1 MAGWLPRALQLF
13 TSSPRELYRP
23 LGACCAPI
31 FVCQP
36 WQSCVRARKLGVCA
50 LGSDAY
56 GRGAVPPAPC
66 CTVAA
71 RPGRTLGFDVTLQ
84 FARVSVGSFSLLLKG
99 MLPPATALVDLR
111 NAFCRRAFAAARA
124 KVVLDAK
131 EGAFSPAPMFAVS
144 EGGARGSGTVVS
156 RLVLPNGVRTHR
168 AVSTRRATAVVMQI
182 PTGTFVVS

>member
-1 MAGWLPRALQLF
+1 M
-13 TSSPRELYRP
+13 
-23 LGACCAPI
+23 

-36 WQSCVRARKLGVCA
+36 WQSCVRARKLGMCA

-182 PTGTFVVS
+182 PTGTFAVS